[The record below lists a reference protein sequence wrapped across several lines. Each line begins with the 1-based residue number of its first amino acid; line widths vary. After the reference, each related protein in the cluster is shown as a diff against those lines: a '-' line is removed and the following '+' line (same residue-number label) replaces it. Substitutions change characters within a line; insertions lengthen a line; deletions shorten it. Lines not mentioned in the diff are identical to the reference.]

1 MRMLPLSL
9 LLTFSHAAAAFAQEH
24 GAASEP
30 RAPLMALRLNL
41 MLWTLVIFGILFF
54 LLKRYAFPAII
65 GAVEKREQA
74 LEEALAA
81 ARRDREEAQR
91 LLEEQRRELDATRT
105 DAQRLIA
112 EGRATADKMRHD
124 LLEQTRQEQ
133 QTMLERARKEIESE
147 KERALFELRREA
159 VNLSILAASKV
170 IEQNLDSSKNR
181 QLVES
186 FLGSL
191 PPMTTG
197 SR

>member
-9 LLTFSHAAAAFAQEH
+9 LLTLAHAATALAQEH
-24 GAASEP
+24 GAAREAP
-30 RAPLMALRLNL
+30 APLMALRLNL

-74 LEEALAA
+74 LEAALAA
-81 ARRDREEAQR
+81 ARHDREEAQR
-91 LLEEQRRELDATRT
+91 LLEEQRRELDATRSE
-105 DAQRLIA
+105 AQKLIA

-124 LLEQTRQEQ
+124 LLEQTHQEQ
-133 QTMLERARKEIESE
+133 QTMLERARKEIETE

-159 VNLSILAASKV
+159 VNLSIVAASKV
-170 IEQNLDSSKNR
+170 IEQNLDNSKNR

-191 PPMTTG
+191 PPMTAG
-197 SR
+197 RR